1 MAELQPLSSIIPLAA
16 IERPACPKCQAQM
29 SLARIVPAFL
39 GTNLL
44 TFECAVCNHVLKRL
58 ARMKS
63 LCNSRNSD
71 AAFKAICDHSIKS
84 IKIV

>member
-1 MAELQPLSSIIPLAA
+1 MPQPQLLSSIVPLAA

-44 TFECAVCNHVLKRL
+44 TFECAVCNHVLKTL
-58 ARMKS
+58 GAYEEP
-63 LCNSRNSD
+63 LQ
-71 AAFKAICDHSIKS
+71 FKKFGRGF
-84 IKIV
+84 